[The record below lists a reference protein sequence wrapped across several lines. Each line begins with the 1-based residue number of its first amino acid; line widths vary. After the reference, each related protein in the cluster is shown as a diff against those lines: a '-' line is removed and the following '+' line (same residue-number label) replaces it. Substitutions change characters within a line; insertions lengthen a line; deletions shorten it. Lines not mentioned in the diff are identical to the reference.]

1 MSEESDHLNEKLD
14 KILSKLPK
22 EDSSKAN
29 ILEVLEKLLIPILLG
44 ILAFITNR
52 AGNQI
57 SEAQLKLSESQLAL
71 AKAQNTRQESEAK
84 SNLQT
89 KYIELFY
96 KDISSEDA
104 KKQEYALSFLKLISP
119 DVAAPLLSW
128 ATTYVKPEVKSQVN
142 TARNEISSRIL
153 SSYEIVLYFPENNQ
167 DSLKSA
173 QDIKRILIEY
183 GLGENQIKLEKR
195 DETFFQ
201 RLGYPKGYE
210 IRYDKGSEEDAAQLL
225 ENILKMAY
233 PSKQF
238 VKLGIGSGTINS
250 MSIFFTQ

>member
-1 MSEESDHLNEKLD
+1 MSEESDNLNEKLD

-22 EDSSKAN
+22 ENLSKTK
-29 ILEVLEKLLIPILLG
+29 ILEVLEKLLIPVLLG

-57 SEAQLKLSESQLAL
+57 SEAQLELSRSQLKL
-71 AKAQNTRQESEAK
+71 AEAQNARQESEAR

-96 KDISSEDA
+96 KEISSQDA

-119 DVAAPLLSW
+119 DVAAPLLGW
-128 ATTYVKPEVKSQVN
+128 ATIYVKPEVQPQVN
-142 TARNEISSRIL
+142 TARNEINSRIL

-173 QDIKRILIEY
+173 QDIKRSLLEY
-183 GLGENQIKLEKR
+183 GLGENQVKLEKK
-195 DETFFQ
+195 DDTFFQ

-225 ENILKMAY
+225 ESILKRAY

-238 VKLGIGSGTINS
+238 VKLGIGSGTMNS
-250 MSIFFTQ
+250 ISIFFTQ